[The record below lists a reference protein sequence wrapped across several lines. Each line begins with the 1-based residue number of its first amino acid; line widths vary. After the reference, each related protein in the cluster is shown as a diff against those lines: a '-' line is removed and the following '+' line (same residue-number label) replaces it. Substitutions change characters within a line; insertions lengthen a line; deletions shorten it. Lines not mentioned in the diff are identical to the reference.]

1 VAYEVTKTIAGRAYR
16 YQVESVR
23 DPETGK
29 RRNRW
34 TYLGRAAA
42 GAGPPPPPRQPR
54 GNARERLLDALERL
68 LATRDY
74 EQVTADAIALEAGL
88 AHGTF
93 YRHFRDKRDALRGAL
108 LRVREQA
115 RLGFDRLRDDVT
127 DLAEARAQ
135 IRALADGL
143 RAPAET
149 HPALLRAYQL
159 VALRDEALIRERR
172 AAREAGVARLT
183 AHLTV
188 LRDRGLSDVRD
199 PGATAGVL
207 LALLQ
212 GLIREAILD
221 GVVADEGR
229 RTAAADVL
237 ERAVFPD
244 PTRKVVT
251 S

>member
-1 VAYEVTKTIAGRAYR
+1 MAYEVIKTIAGRAYR
-16 YQVESVR
+16 YQVESLR
-23 DPETGK
+23 DPESGK

-34 TYLGRAAA
+34 TYLGRVA
-42 GAGPPPPPRQPR
+42 GGPAPPPVPRQPR

-68 LATRDY
+68 LATCDY
-74 EQVTADAIALEAGL
+74 EQVTADAIAIEAGL

-108 LRVREQA
+108 LRVRQQA

-127 DLAEARAQ
+127 ALEARAQ

-143 RAPAET
+143 QAPVEA

-159 VALRDEALIRERR
+159 VALRDAALIRERR
-172 AAREAGVARLT
+172 AARDEGVARLT
-183 AHLTV
+183 AHLTA
-188 LRDRGLSDVRD
+188 LRERGLADVRD
-199 PGATAGVL
+199 PAATAGVL
-207 LALLQ
+207 MALLQ

-221 GVVADEGR
+221 GVVADEAR
-229 RTAAADVL
+229 RTATADVL

-244 PTRKVVT
+244 PTRKVVA